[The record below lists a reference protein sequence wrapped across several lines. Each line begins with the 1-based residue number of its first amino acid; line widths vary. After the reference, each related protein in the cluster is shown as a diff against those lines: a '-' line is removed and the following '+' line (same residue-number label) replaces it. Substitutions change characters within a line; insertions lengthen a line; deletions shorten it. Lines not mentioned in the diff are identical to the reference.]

1 MTKTMTKKELFR
13 QIKRFLLDQN
23 RGISVKL
30 FADVCGLHED
40 SLENVFLKEV
50 YPMTEYIQIRVSKGY
65 NAWRNGEIA
74 VMQNRDKS
82 RFVEYRKEAK
92 PRLSRGLGVQFVNG
106 EVKLKIGLK
115 NRYDYSELDID
126 EQLRG

>member
-13 QIKRFLLDQN
+13 QIKRFLLDPN

>member
-1 MTKTMTKKELFR
+1 MTKKELFR

>member
-1 MTKTMTKKELFR
+1 MTKIMLKKDLFR
-13 QIKRFLLDQN
+13 QIKRFLLDDK
-23 RGISVKL
+23 RGISMKL

-40 SLENVFLKEV
+40 TLENVFLKEV
-50 YPMTEYIQIRVSKGY
+50 YPMSEYVQIRVSKGY

-74 VMQNRDKS
+74 VMQNRDKT

-106 EVKLKIGLK
+106 KVKLKVGLK

>member
-1 MTKTMTKKELFR
+1 MTKIMLKKDLFR
-13 QIKRFLLDQN
+13 QIKRFLLDDK
-23 RGISVKL
+23 RGISMKL

-40 SLENVFLKEV
+40 TLENVFLKEV
-50 YPMTEYIQIRVSKGY
+50 YPMSEYVQIRVSKGY

-74 VMQNRDKS
+74 VMQNRDKT

-106 EVKLKIGLK
+106 EVKLKVGLK

>member
-1 MTKTMTKKELFR
+1 MTKIMLKKDLFR
-13 QIKRFLLDQN
+13 QIKRFLLDEK

-40 SLENVFLKEV
+40 TLENVFLKEV
-50 YPMTEYIQIRVSKGY
+50 YPMTEYVQIRVSKGY

>member
-1 MTKTMTKKELFR
+1 MAKIMLKKELFR
-13 QIKRFLLDQN
+13 QIKRFLQDPN

-30 FADVCGLHED
+30 FGEVCGLHQD
-40 SLENVFLKEV
+40 TLENVFLKEI
-50 YPMTEYIQIRVSKGY
+50 YPMTEYVQIRVSKGY

-74 VMQNRDKS
+74 VMQNRDNS

>member
-1 MTKTMTKKELFR
+1 L
-13 QIKRFLLDQN
+13 I
-23 RGISVKL
+23 
-30 FADVCGLHED
+30 FAETL
-40 SLENVFLKEV
+40 SLFLKEV

>member
-1 MTKTMTKKELFR
+1 MTKIMLKKDLFR
-13 QIKRFLLDQN
+13 QIKRFLLDDK
-23 RGISVKL
+23 RGISMKL

-40 SLENVFLKEV
+40 TLENVFLKEV
-50 YPMTEYIQIRVSKGY
+50 YPMSEYVQIRVSKGY

-106 EVKLKIGLK
+106 EVKLKVGLK